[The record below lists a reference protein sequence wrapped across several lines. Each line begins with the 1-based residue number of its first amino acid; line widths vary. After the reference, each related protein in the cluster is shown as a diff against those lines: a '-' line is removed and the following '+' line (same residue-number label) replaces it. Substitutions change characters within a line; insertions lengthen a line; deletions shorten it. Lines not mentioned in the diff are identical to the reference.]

1 MSEEL
6 LITNEK
12 MNFLEKVME
21 VLPEGANLNLCLTC
35 GACSSGCPATG
46 IYNMDPRKFLRMA
59 ALGLEEEILNHP
71 WVWVCTQC
79 MRCVRVC
86 PMEIDIPALVFY
98 VRTNWPRDKRPKGI
112 RESCDLAF
120 KNKSA
125 SSMGTSPE
133 DFKFVVQDVLEEV
146 RETQPKFKDL
156 QAPIDKKGAE
166 IFLAVNSRNPVIE
179 PDEMVPLW
187 KIFHIVG
194 ADWTYSREYWA
205 GENYCMFLAD
215 EEKWEQIVRNKVKT
229 VEQLGCKVW
238 VNDECGHEIYAMYE
252 GVKRFNIPHSFE
264 IKPLVSLYA
273 EWIKEGKLPVS
284 SEWNKELKI
293 KFTVQDPCQLVRKS
307 FGDKVADDLRFVIK
321 KVVGEE
327 NFVDMYPNK
336 SNNYCC
342 GGGGGALQ
350 APYTD
355 ARREFGKI
363 KFNQIIATGANYCI
377 TPCHNCHSQ
386 ILDLA
391 EYYNGNFGVVHLWTL
406 ICLSMGVLG
415 ENEREYLKEDLKNF
429 GL

>member
-1 MSEEL
+1 MGEQILSYQVKL
-6 LITNEK
+6 
-12 MNFLEKVME
+12 NFMQKLKGI
-21 VLPEGANLNLCLTC
+21 LPQGANLNLCLTC
-35 GACSSGCPATG
+35 GACSSGCPASG
-46 IYNMDPRKFLRMA
+46 IMGLDPRKFLRMA
-59 ALGLEEEILNHP
+59 ALGLEEEVMNHP

-79 MRCVRVC
+79 KRCVMAC

-98 VRTNWPRDKRPKGI
+98 VRKNWPREQRPKGI

-133 DFKFVVQDVLEEV
+133 DFKFVVEDVLEEV
-146 RETQPKFKDL
+146 RETQPKFANLK
-156 QAPIDKKGAE
+156 APIDKKGAE
-166 IFLAVNSRNPVIE
+166 IFLAINSRNPVIE

-187 KIFHIVG
+187 KILHLVE
-194 ADWTYSREYWA
+194 ADWTYSSKYWA

-215 EEKWEQIVRNKVKT
+215 EEKWKQIVENKVNI
-229 VEQLGCKVW
+229 VQELRCNIW
-238 VNDECGHEIYAMYE
+238 INDECGHELYAMYE
-252 GVKRFNIPHSFE
+252 GIRRFHIPHSFE

-273 EWIKEGKLPVS
+273 QWIKQGKLPVNS
-284 SEWNKELKI
+284 DWNKALKI
-293 KFTVQDPCQLVRKS
+293 KFTVQDPCQIVRKT
-307 FGDKVADDLRFVIK
+307 FGDKVANDMRFVIRA
-321 KVVGEE
+321 VVGEE

-350 APYTD
+350 APYNEE
-355 ARREFGKI
+355 RRTFGKI
-363 KFNQIIATGANYCI
+363 KFNQIIATGADYCI

-391 EYYNGNFGVVHLWTL
+391 EYYGGEFGVVHLWTL
-406 ICLSMGVLG
+406 ICLSLGILG
-415 ENEREYLKEDLKNF
+415 ENEREYLKDDLKNF

>member
-6 LITNEK
+6 LITSEK

-79 MRCVRVC
+79 RRCVRVC
-86 PMEIDIPALVFY
+86 PMEINIPALVFY

-156 QAPIDKKGAE
+156 QTPIDKKGAE

-194 ADWTYSREYWA
+194 ADWTYSSEYWA

-229 VEQLGCKVW
+229 VEQLGCKV
-238 VNDECGHEIYAMYE
+238 
-252 GVKRFNIPHSFE
+252 
-264 IKPLVSLYA
+264 
-273 EWIKEGKLPVS
+273 
-284 SEWNKELKI
+284 
-293 KFTVQDPCQLVRKS
+293 
-307 FGDKVADDLRFVIK
+307 
-321 KVVGEE
+321 
-327 NFVDMYPNK
+327 
-336 SNNYCC
+336 
-342 GGGGGALQ
+342 
-350 APYTD
+350 
-355 ARREFGKI
+355 
-363 KFNQIIATGANYCI
+363 
-377 TPCHNCHSQ
+377 
-386 ILDLA
+386 
-391 EYYNGNFGVVHLWTL
+391 
-406 ICLSMGVLG
+406 
-415 ENEREYLKEDLKNF
+415 
-429 GL
+429 